1 MSEKFSLKDS
11 LFNEEKINYLT
22 KLLEKNIAFDLEK
35 FKSNILKDFPNL
47 ELKQRITHICI
58 NLEKILPNNY
68 PKSLNILLKSLPKEL
83 DNNKS
88 DDDFGDF
95 ILAPFWEFIIRNW
108 LSKEYLE
115 ISLNWFYEI
124 TKRFSM
130 EFYIRKFIN
139 YFPEETMKFLEKIS
153 KDKNYH
159 VRRLATEW
167 TRLKLPWA
175 EKINI
180 NYIQTQKILNNLYY
194 DKTRYVTRSVAN
206 HLNDISKID
215 ENYVI
220 NKLSEWKKS
229 NLQNQKELDFIIKHS
244 LRTLLKN
251 WNTKA
256 LELIGINEI
265 KLSNINFEIKNNI
278 INLWEKLHFNLYLNS
293 TKSWLI
299 YVDYIVYFLLKNWKY
314 SKKVYKIWTYN
325 IFKNKT
331 LSLSKS
337 HLFNNFTTRKLY
349 DWIHYIEI
357 QINWKVYGKDEF
369 RIFTNKNSL

>member
-11 LFNEEKINYLT
+11 LFNEEKINYLI
-22 KLLEKNIAFDLEK
+22 KLLEKNIDFEWEK
-35 FKSNILKDFPNL
+35 FKLNILKDFSNL

-68 PKSLNILLKSLPKEL
+68 PKSLKILLKSLPTEL
-83 DNNKS
+83 DNSKS
-88 DDDFGDF
+88 DDDFWDF

-108 LSKEYLE
+108 LSQEYLE
-115 ISLNWFYEI
+115 ISLNWIYEI

-139 YFPEETMKFLEKIS
+139 YFPEETMKFLEKCS

-167 TRLKLPWA
+167 TRPKLPWA

-180 NYIQTQKILNNLYY
+180 NYIQTQKILDNLYC

-215 ENYVI
+215 EGYVI
-220 NKLSEWKKS
+220 NKLYEWKKS

-244 LRTLLKN
+244 LRTLLKK

-256 LELIGINEI
+256 LELIGIKEI

-278 INLWEKLHFNLYLNS
+278 INLWDKLNFNLSIIS
-293 TKSWLI
+293 TQSWVI
-299 YVDYIVYFLLKNWKY
+299 YADYIVYFLLKNWKY
-314 SKKVYKIWTYN
+314 TKKVYKIWTYD
-325 IFKNKT
+325 ILKDKT
-331 LSLSKS
+331 LILSKN

-349 DWIHYIEI
+349 NWIHYIEI
-357 QINWKVYGKDEF
+357 QINWKIYVKEEFVVYTWK
-369 RIFTNKNSL
+369 